1 MFGSGSLLQHDHSN
15 GRCPIKPAKPATFRR
30 STRLALK
37 QHWEARDSKLKP
49 AALANSSNLLCA
61 WNTAFQ
67 YLGGCNAFKETLIQ
81 TSIVGNP
88 VTSMMQV

>member
-1 MFGSGSLLQHDHSN
+1 MF
-15 GRCPIKPAKPATFRR
+15 RAKPAKPATFRR
-30 STRLALK
+30 SSRLANVK
-37 QHWEARDSKLKP
+37 AARDSKP

-67 YLGGCNAFKETLIQ
+67 YLAGCPDFKDTLMQ